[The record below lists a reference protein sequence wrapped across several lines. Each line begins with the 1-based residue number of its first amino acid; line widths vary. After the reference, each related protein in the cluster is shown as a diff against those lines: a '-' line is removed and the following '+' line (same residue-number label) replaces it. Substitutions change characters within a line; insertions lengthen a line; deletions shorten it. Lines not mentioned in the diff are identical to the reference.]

1 MYDVIISDMYLG
13 RKIPDTFTDRDLK
26 QLTYIQAYLFTLIYK
41 ETLGHAFASSIMN
54 KVLMNMENIVKKGQ
68 N

>member
-1 MYDVIISDMYLG
+1 MYLG
-13 RKIPDTFTDRDLK
+13 RKIPDNFTDRDLK

-41 ETLGHAFASSIMN
+41 DTLGRAIASTIMN
-54 KVLMNMENIVKKGQ
+54 KIIMNMENVVKKGK